1 MTEERLK
8 MINKIAEEMK
18 SISEVVN
25 KIKEGFEVDVRLK
38 FIRTI
43 ESFSVYPYLSEAQR
57 SEIEELVILSPQ
69 KTSTKVINT
78 LSLKVLTISAVRF
91 VIERCMKMKVVR
103 WLFLHT
109 KICRRIRCQKNY

>member
-8 MINKIAEEMK
+8 MINNIAEEMK

-38 FIRTI
+38 YIRTI

-57 SEIEELVILSPQ
+57 SEIEDLVKKCI
-69 KTSTKVINT
+69 I
-78 LSLKVLTISAVRF
+78 
-91 VIERCMKMKVVR
+91 
-103 WLFLHT
+103 
-109 KICRRIRCQKNY
+109 KNLEDYRKEFEKL

>member
-8 MINKIAEEMK
+8 MINKIADEMK

-25 KIKEGFEVDVRLK
+25 KIKEGFEIDVRLK

-57 SEIEELVILSPQ
+57 SEIEELV
-69 KTSTKVINT
+69 KK
-78 LSLKVLTISAVRF
+78 
-91 VIERCMKMKVVR
+91 C
-103 WLFLHT
+103 
-109 KICRRIRCQKNY
+109 IRKNLEDYRKEFEEL

>member
-38 FIRTI
+38 YIRTI

-57 SEIEELVILSPQ
+57 SQIEDLVKKCI
-69 KTSTKVINT
+69 I
-78 LSLKVLTISAVRF
+78 
-91 VIERCMKMKVVR
+91 
-103 WLFLHT
+103 
-109 KICRRIRCQKNY
+109 KNLEDYRKEFEKL